1 VNIFEPGE
9 QTRALLQRVQAF
21 VDDELLPAEPRL
33 LGRRFGDALPEL
45 ERLRGRVRAQGLWA
59 PQVPRELGGLGLTLL
74 DHALVS
80 EKLGQTTYGHYVFGA
95 QAPDAGNIEI
105 LHLHGSPEQ
114 KERFLKPLARGAVRS
129 CFALTEPEMPGS
141 NPTLLA
147 TTARRE
153 GGEYVLDGRKWF
165 ASSADGAA
173 FAIVAAVTDPA
184 APRHRRATFFI
195 VPTDTAGYR
204 LVRNVP
210 VLGHE
215 GDGWA
220 SHGELE
226 LRDCRVPESLRLG
239 AEGAGFAMA
248 QDRLG
253 PGRIHHCMR
262 WLGICERAFDLMCRR
277 AASRRMDEKDTL
289 ARKDL
294 VKAWVAECRA
304 RIEGARLLVL
314 QTAWKLDRHGFEAA
328 QVDVSLC
335 KFHVAEVLS
344 QVVDRAVQV
353 HGALGITA
361 DTPLGYFWTSERA
374 ARIYDG
380 PDEVHKLAAGRR
392 ILKKYEEPAG

>member
-1 VNIFEPGE
+1 
-9 QTRALLQRVQAF
+9 
-21 VDDELLPAEPRL
+21 
-33 LGRRFGDALPEL
+33 
-45 ERLRGRVRAQGLWA
+45 
-59 PQVPRELGGLGLTLL
+59 
-74 DHALVS
+74 
-80 EKLGQTTYGHYVFGA
+80 
-95 QAPDAGNIEI
+95 
-105 LHLHGSPEQ
+105 
-114 KERFLKPLARGAVRS
+114 
-129 CFALTEPEMPGS
+129 
-141 NPTLLA
+141 
-147 TTARRE
+147 
-153 GGEYVLDGRKWF
+153 
-165 ASSADGAA
+165 
-173 FAIVAAVTDPA
+173 
-184 APRHRRATFFI
+184 
-195 VPTDTAGYR
+195 
-204 LVRNVP
+204 
-210 VLGHE
+210 
-215 GDGWA
+215 
-220 SHGELE
+220 
-226 LRDCRVPESLRLG
+226 
-239 AEGAGFAMA
+239 MA